1 MKYLFIIIFTYVLQA
16 WKKRSMFFGS
26 WICLFKCSSKVRKNN
41 EKFEPALRVYYPQRI
56 TFQLRN
62 ILEVW
67 NSIMLFGKSARKQN
81 KLQILLTWYEK
92 HFTISNDKELNTVIQ
107 NSPLKYTWKTQNV
120 PQFSK
125 CSPGSGIPLFSM
137 SVDNCI
143 NLSLFVFSLLDFS
156 RF

>member
-1 MKYLFIIIFTYVLQA
+1 ME
-16 WKKRSMFFGS
+16 
-26 WICLFKCSSKVRKNN
+26 N
-41 EKFEPALRVYYPQRI
+41 FEPALRVYYPQRI

-125 CSPGSGIPLFSM
+125 CSSVSHFFPCLWTIVLILVCLFFLFWIFPDSRPP
-137 SVDNCI
+137 SVFLKLRHLVETPRTSKRQIMHDWMTYCKK
-143 NLSLFVFSLLDFS
+143 
-156 RF
+156 